1 MSALLSTPLTFQ
13 LQTSD
18 PNTVLATCP
27 YIELGAD
34 KRLSLQC
41 AIDNGAATPAAPTDN
56 PQGSF
61 QLYFSAD
68 PINAPF
74 IRNLLAESGVAN
86 ITGIAPNGNNLV
98 SAQANFTDCPARY
111 CKVLYVVSNSAPLS
125 RCRLWVT
132 AGTN

>member
-1 MSALLSTPLTFQ
+1 MSALLSTPITFL
-13 LQTSD
+13 LQTGD

-27 YIELGAD
+27 SIELGAD
-34 KRLSLQC
+34 KRVSLQC
-41 AIDNGAATPAAPTDN
+41 AIDNGAGLAPTDN

-68 PINAPF
+68 PLSAPF
-74 IRNLLAESGVAN
+74 IRNLLAEAGIAN

-111 CKVLYVVSNSAPLS
+111 CKVLYVVSNSAPAS
-125 RCRLWVT
+125 RCRIWVT